1 MALMSNILWQ
11 LCMCVC
17 VCVCLCVSVC
27 VSVCLCVC
35 VCVGKK
41 LELLNSDSDI
51 VQKASRF
58 HKKHLLGREINHDF
72 IVHVAS

>member
-1 MALMSNILWQ
+1 MALMSSILWQ
-11 LCMCVC
+11 LCVC
-17 VCVCLCVSVC
+17 VCVCVFI
-27 VSVCLCVC
+27 CVC

-51 VQKASRF
+51 VQKDSRF